1 MPRRAYKFGRHD
13 RIVIDGAHH
22 RCVES
27 DKGRHVLQL
36 MTGYVFE
43 DHYVPV
49 DDDEITELLR
59 GPSPR
64 MRIDEGHWTKHLSM
78 LRVRNDT
85 SDMSRCSKE
94 DGRDAAWKLEWVQ
107 RYHRRRRDLSKPRI
121 GVGADKLAAFVA
133 EERDSMDRWYLD
145 KYGERRKPGRVF
157 ADRERKAFDWPS
169 ASGLYK
175 WLKIYRDKRER
186 EDSFLPN
193 YAKCGNR
200 DQLDPRVRQAMERAV
215 EHWCTP
221 LKPKISDICEFIEG
235 ELEPF
240 NKSRLPED
248 RLRVSAATVRKRI
261 GEIDPFLADAGREGL
276 DRAMRRYAL
285 SAVGTMVTRPM
296 QRIEMDDWDIDL
308 HKLAEGSSVWKK
320 MTPAARERMPRVRC
334 TVTVAIDVATRCVVG
349 LHLFTGAPSTATAR
363 TALRST
369 LVDKS
374 ALAAAVGCRSTWH
387 MYGRGEFF
395 AFDGGPA
402 FGEEFQATVQRCRAG
417 TSVPDQDPRMRGTIE
432 AFFRT
437 LKRLCRRFA
446 GYAFSNVVEQGDYPA
461 QEMASLTVAEFHALL
476 VRFIVDSYHNR
487 PHKGL
492 EGRTPMAAWNSLS
505 RVGLAPDLTE
515 EQVKL
520 AFGFRRTRKLSPSG
534 VEFMNVPFV
543 RGDGLLE
550 LFRAVGRS
558 EVGIVVDPADVKSLL
573 IELPEKVKGCEWCPD
588 GTDYIQVRAPEG
600 TFPDE
605 VETSLDKLLMGNR
618 EVLKFVRAEA
628 ELGREIRLEADRH
641 FYEAGFE
648 AMRRCGIPV
657 YGYTEKQFNAMVD
670 HAERKSLAAT
680 EPVVRASRP
689 KPVDEA
695 SFGTVVHQNPRT
707 RPSKRDKDG
716 GGKGKGKPFGGSMNT
731 YGEDE

>member
-1 MPRRAYKFGRHD
+1 MFRRAYKFGRHD

-36 MTGYVFE
+36 MTGFVFE
-43 DHYVPV
+43 DHYVPI

-78 LRVRNDT
+78 LRMRNDT
-85 SDMSRCSKE
+85 SDMLRCSKE
-94 DGRDAAWKLEWVQ
+94 DARDAAWKLEWVQ

-121 GVGADKLAAFVA
+121 GVGADQLAAFVS

-157 ADRERKAFDWPS
+157 EDRERKAFDWPS

-175 WLKIYRDKRER
+175 WLRIYREKKER
-186 EDSFLPN
+186 QDSFLPN

-221 LKPKISDICEFIEG
+221 LKPKISDICDRIEQ
-235 ELEPF
+235 ELLPF
-240 NKSRLPED
+240 NKGRPPEE

-276 DRAMRRYAL
+276 DRALRRYAL
-285 SAVGTMVTRPM
+285 SAVGTMVTHPM
-296 QRIEMDDWDIDL
+296 QRIEMDDWDVDL

-320 MTPAARERMPRVRC
+320 MTSEARKRMPRVRC

-349 LHLFTGAPSTATAR
+349 LHLYTGAPSTATAR

-374 ALAAAVGCRSTWH
+374 ALAAAVGCTSTWH

-402 FGEEFQATVQRCRAG
+402 FGAEFQASVHRCRAG

-446 GYAFSNVVEQGDYPA
+446 GYAFSNVVERGEYPA
-461 QEMASLTVAEFHALL
+461 QEMASLTVAEFHSLL

-487 PHKGL
+487 QHKGL
-492 EGRTPMAAWNSLS
+492 EGRSPLKTWNDLIRKEMA
-505 RVGLAPDLTE
+505 PELTE
-515 EQVKL
+515 EQMKL

-543 RGDGLLE
+543 RGKGLQE

-558 EVGIVVDPADVKSLL
+558 EVGIIVDPADVKSIL
-573 IELPEKVKGCEWCPD
+573 IEVPERLKGREWCPD
-588 GTDYIQVRAPEG
+588 GTDYIQVHAPEG
-600 TFPDE
+600 MFPDK
-605 VETSLDKLLMGNR
+605 VESSLDKLLLVNKQVR
-618 EVLKFVRAEA
+618 EFVRAEA
-628 ELGREIRLEADRH
+628 EQGREIRLEADRH
-641 FYEAGFE
+641 FYQAGLE

-680 EPVVRASRP
+680 ERVVHASEP
-689 KPVDEA
+689 KSVDEA
-695 SFGTVVHQNPRT
+695 SFGTVVHRNPKT
-707 RPSKRDKDG
+707 KPSAPEKN
-716 GGKGKGKPFGGSMNT
+716 GKGKPFGGSMNT
-731 YGEDE
+731 YGDDG